1 MKIATIAAISL
12 AMPAIMSGLL
22 VLNVGKLSSI
32 DQQLVSTKENN
43 IESIH
48 LANELR
54 QSSDDL
60 TRMVRTYVVTGNV
73 AYRDYFYRILA
84 VRNGMTPRPV
94 DYDGVYW
101 DFIIP
106 GEREPQEEGLSQIPL
121 MKRMAQ
127 VGFDQKEFDL
137 LAIAQSR
144 SDALVK
150 LESDAMDL
158 VVRAASL
165 PTDDMR
171 KQIWLEE
178 ARDLVHGL
186 EYHRAKADIMA
197 PIDNFLK
204 QVRARIN
211 RETSLLEHQQKQL
224 MYQAWAQ
231 LVAMI
236 LGLIAALFLMHRKI
250 LRPIQELVKGT
261 SQISVGN
268 YRVTVDTKSNNEI
281 GQLIHEF
288 NKMANAIQL
297 DIAQKEQTRQLA
309 ETKASMT
316 IGMYSHGYLET
327 KPNGTIVVVNDVYT
341 QTSGYQESEL
351 IGKNF
356 NNLDVNQSVDE
367 ISVYFSLLAQK
378 GHAQMRSQHVKADGT
393 VWPVHVTS
401 RLFPDGSG
409 LSFSFIEDLS
419 ETLER
424 EKNAELAAQVF
435 NTMNQAVIV
444 CDTNFRICS
453 MNPSAEKVT
462 GYRLENV
469 KDKDAKLFYSEKFI
483 ENQNLSDGMWTQLK
497 HKGQWEG
504 EARQIRS
511 DGKVF
516 PTWLTISVVLDNN
529 DAVDQYVCVFS
540 DISDLK
546 KTEAMIW
553 KQANFDALTGL
564 LNRSGFEMRFEQ
576 ELNHHHRIGKSFA
589 VVYLDLDGFKDVN
602 DGLGHGAGDKV
613 LVEVAK
619 RIKRCIRKPDLAAR
633 SGGDE
638 FTLLLTDVNSPERIG
653 SFTNRIITSINE
665 VIMIPPNEIRVG
677 ASIGIALYPNDG
689 DTLEVLSKHADLA
702 MYHAKDLGKNQVQF
716 FQWSM
721 TARAEHRLKMINALH
736 HAVKDM
742 RFEVVYQPKIRFS
755 DQHFI
760 GVEALVRWR
769 IDNETLIN
777 ADEFIPYAE
786 ETNLIIP
793 IGIWVIKEAC
803 RQVSE
808 WNQYHNIQTSIAVNL
823 SARQFRSPNLVN
835 EILDILKEQNFPP
848 HLLEIEITESILI
861 DDLEKAIDTLNQFN
875 NIGIRVAIDD
885 FGKEYSSLRHLQL
898 FPINTLKI
906 DRCFVND
913 LINDIKAES
922 IVRTIIN
929 LGKNLNLSVVGEGIE
944 VDEQMRKLM
953 KFGCDIGQGYYFSHP
968 ISAAIIDKKLSE
980 QGILA
985 FSRN

>member
-1 MKIATIAAISL
+1 MKIATTAAIAL
-12 AMPAIMSGLL
+12 AIPAIISGLL

-32 DQQLVSTKENN
+32 DQQLVSIKKNN

-84 VRNGMTPRPV
+84 IRNGTTPRPA

-127 VGFDQKEFDL
+127 IGFDQEEFDL

-144 SDALVK
+144 SDALTK

-158 VVRAASL
+158 VIRTATL
-165 PTDDMR
+165 PANDAR
-171 KQIWLEE
+171 KHIWLEK

-197 PIDNFLK
+197 PIDSFLER
-204 QVRARIN
+204 VRARIDW
-211 RETSLLEHQQKQL
+211 ETSLLEHQQKQL

-231 LVAMI
+231 LIAMI
-236 LGLIAALFLMHRKI
+236 FALIAALFLMHRKI

-261 SQISVGN
+261 LQISVGN
-268 YRVTVDTKSNNEI
+268 YRNIVDTKNNNEI
-281 GQLIHEF
+281 SQLIHEF

-297 DIAQKEQTRQLA
+297 DIAQKEQTRQFA
-309 ETKASMT
+309 ETKASMA

-327 KPNGTIVVVNDVYT
+327 RSNGTIVVVNDVYT
-341 QTSGYQESEL
+341 QISGYQESEL
-351 IGKNF
+351 IGKNL
-356 NNLDVNQSVDE
+356 NDLDASQSTDE

-378 GHAQMRSQHVKADGT
+378 GHAQMRSHHVKADGT
-393 VWPVHVTS
+393 VWPVHITS

-419 ETLER
+419 EALER
-424 EKNAELAAQVF
+424 EKNAELAAQVL

-462 GYRLENV
+462 GYHLENV
-469 KDKDAKLFYSEKFI
+469 KDRDAKLFYSEKFI
-483 ENQNLSDGMWTQLK
+483 ENQNLSDGMWAQLK
-497 HKGQWEG
+497 RKGQWEG
-504 EARQIRS
+504 EAWQIRS
-511 DGKVF
+511 NGKVF
-516 PTWLTISVVLDNN
+516 PTWLTISVVLDDNN
-529 DAVDQYVCVFS
+529 NVDRYVCVFS

-564 LNRSGFEMRFEQ
+564 LSRSGFEMRFEQ
-576 ELNHHHRIGKSFA
+576 ELNHHHRSRKSFA
-589 VVYLDLDGFKDVN
+589 IIYLDLDGFKDVN
-602 DGLGHGAGDKV
+602 DGLGHGSGDKV
-613 LVEVAK
+613 LIEVAK
-619 RIKRCIRKPDLAAR
+619 RIKKCIRKPDLAAR

-638 FTLLLTDVNSPERIG
+638 FTLLLTNVNLPEQIG
-653 SFTNRIITSINE
+653 LLTNRIITSINDT
-665 VIMIPPNEIRVG
+665 IIIPPNEIRVG
-677 ASIGIALYPNDG
+677 ASIGIALYPDDG

-702 MYHAKDLGKNQVQF
+702 MYHAKGLGKNQVQF
-716 FQWSM
+716 FQWNM

-736 HAVKDM
+736 HAMKDM
-742 RFEVVYQPKIRFS
+742 KFEVFYQPKIRFS

-769 IDNETLIN
+769 VDDETLIS
-777 ADEFIPYAE
+777 AGEFIPYAE

-793 IGIWVIKEAC
+793 IGAWITREAC
-803 RQVSE
+803 RQVLQ
-808 WNQYHNIQTSIAVNL
+808 WNQYYKIQLCVAVNL
-823 SARQFRSPNLVN
+823 SARQFRAPDLVN

-848 HLLEIEITESILI
+848 HLLEIEVTESILI
-861 DDLEKAIDTLNQFN
+861 DDFEKAISVLNQLN
-875 NIGIRVAIDD
+875 EVGVKVAIDD
-885 FGKEYSSLRHLQL
+885 FGKGYSSLRHLQC

-906 DRCFVND
+906 DRCFVDD
-913 LINDIKAES
+913 LTNDIKAES
-922 IVRTIIN
+922 IIRTIIN

-944 VDEQMRKLM
+944 VDEQMHKLID
-953 KFGCDIGQGYYFSHP
+953 FGCDIGQGYYFSHP
-968 ISAAIIDKKLSE
+968 VSAAAIDEKLLKL
-980 QGILA
+980 GILA
-985 FSRN
+985 FSKN